1 MLSNAD
7 THGRSIFYARVRGG
21 ALLLSSLLVSTTVLA
36 QSGEEWLA
44 RMTNAVEASN
54 YRGKIM
60 RNQGGKVE
68 FLRVVHKYENGEVS
82 EMLSTM
88 DGVSRTIIR
97 DADGVRCIFPESKS
111 VLIEKSS
118 SSLGLFHRI
127 PLSMNRLAAQ
137 YDVIKVREN
146 ERIADRE
153 TVLIAVR
160 PRDEY
165 RYGHRVWLERES
177 ALPLKTEL
185 LDESGRVIEEIR
197 FVDFRLEDTI
207 PSSDFEL
214 GIDIAGF
221 RFIGGDSASAATAS
235 ERPVSVDEKWTI
247 SKLPMGYSV
256 TQVTRTG
263 QQRHHLRI
271 DDGMASVSVFIEPPE
286 KAGSRGAAV
295 SKMLPAHAYS
305 VWSSDRQITAVGE
318 VPMRTVKQIAESVA
332 LASSR

>member
-1 MLSNAD
+1 MFVSARRGAIILS
-7 THGRSIFYARVRGG
+7 G
-21 ALLLSSLLVSTTVLA
+21 LLLSSAAFA
-36 QSGEEWLA
+36 QSGEEWLS
-44 RMTNAVEASN
+44 RMANAIEVSN

-60 RNQGGKVE
+60 RNQGGNVE
-68 FLRVVHKYENGEVS
+68 IMRVVHRYQDGEVS

-97 DADGVRCIFPESKS
+97 DADGVRCIFPDSRS
-111 VLIEKSS
+111 VLVEKSS
-118 SSLGLFHRI
+118 SARGLFHRV
-127 PLSMNRLAAQ
+127 PLAMSRLASQ

-185 LDESGRVIEEIR
+185 LNESGKVIEEIR
-197 FVDFRLEDTI
+197 FVDFQLEDEI
-207 PSSDFEL
+207 PSSDFDL
-214 GIDIAGF
+214 KIDIAGF
-221 RFIGGDSASAATAS
+221 RFVGGDSAFDERSVSAVAPGA
-235 ERPVSVDEKWTI
+235 EEWTI
-247 SKLPMGYSV
+247 SRLPIGFAV
-256 TQVTRTG
+256 TEVSRG
-263 QQRHHLRI
+263 DNNEHHLRI

-286 KAGSRGAAV
+286 KSGSRGAAA

-332 LASSR
+332 LASGR